1 MCVTTRDAS
10 RHVILQRDTRV
21 IFATHRASHPAFAR
35 LVVSLNRIESY
46 KQDHSSSLDDDYRK
60 DQFMRNRGKYIDRSE
75 EHWLDPP
82 RQLELLVDA
91 IERSNK

>member
-1 MCVTTRDAS
+1 
-10 RHVILQRDTRV
+10 
-21 IFATHRASHPAFAR
+21 
-35 LVVSLNRIESY
+35 
-46 KQDHSSSLDDDYRK
+46 
-60 DQFMRNRGKYIDRSE
+60 MRNRGKYIDRSE